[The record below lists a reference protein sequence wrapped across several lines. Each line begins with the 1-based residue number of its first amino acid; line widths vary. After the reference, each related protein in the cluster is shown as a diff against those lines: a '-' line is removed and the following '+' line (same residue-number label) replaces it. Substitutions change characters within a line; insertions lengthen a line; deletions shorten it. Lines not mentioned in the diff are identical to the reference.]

1 MFTRFVAFSC
11 LGVLIS
17 TALWSGPP
25 AARAGDKDD
34 AIVAF
39 AKKQLTDTTKP
50 FTLVVVVKVKEGA
63 GEKFETAFAKAL
75 VATRKEKGCIA
86 YDLNRDSKDAKRYV
100 VYERWKS
107 VGDLA
112 AHLKADYIRTLL
124 EALPD
129 LTEGAPELR
138 ILLPAAE

>member
-1 MFTRFVAFSC
+1 MPTFDRGMFTAPVNGHAN
-11 LGVLIS
+11 
-17 TALWSGPP
+17 AE
-25 AARAGDKDD
+25 AARG
-34 AIVAF
+34 AISWVSN
-39 AKKQLTDTTKP
+39 DTLL
-50 FTLVVVVKVKEGA
+50 FLVSGA
-63 GEKFETAFAKAL
+63 RIGEQRAKAL
-75 VATRKEKGCIA
+75 TATRKEKGCIT

-107 VGDLA
+107 LADLA
-112 AHLKADYIRTLL
+112 AHMKTDHIRTLL